1 MSNQYFYQGAPL
13 EIVQKYECGD
23 GHCTFLVKDQSKQY
37 ICKQF
42 DTLPGETDSAK
53 LARFTHEIESYE
65 RLRET
70 KISIPELLE
79 ANYEQCYLIKEH
91 IDGELIS
98 DLVSCGAMTT
108 EIFMKAFEFSED
120 LKAHDI
126 NLDYF
131 PSNFVVRNNEIFYI
145 DYELNAYIDEW
156 DFTHWGIYY
165 WLNQEGMKL
174 FNDTKSLDLLHSNME
189 STRPRTLGFEH
200 TVAELKAL
208 YQHSFSRK

>member
-1 MSNQYFYQGAPL
+1 MAIDYFLHGSPL
-13 EIVQKYECGD
+13 EIVQKLERGV
-23 GHCTFLVKDQSKQY
+23 GNCTYLVKDDNNHY
-37 ICKQF
+37 ICKHLI
-42 DTLPGETDSAK
+42 DLPDESPTAK
-53 LARFTHEIESYE
+53 DARFQTEIDSYE

-79 ANYEQCYLIKEH
+79 ANSENHYLIKEH
-91 IDGELIS
+91 IEGELVS

-131 PSNFVVRNNEIFYI
+131 PSNFVVRKGEIYYI
-145 DYELNAYIDEW
+145 DYEMNAYIDEW

-174 FNDTKSLDLLHSNME
+174 FNDTNRLDLLHPDQE
-189 STRPRTLGFEH
+189 TPKPRTLGFEH

-208 YQHSFSRK
+208 YQHSATRK